1 MVLLYH
7 ISLIGKLNITNFQE
21 LIFFS
26 FRGAFAHG
34 FLVDYLLKP
43 LAGYYHKK
51 GKSEC
56 YVVELVQLDVKHLLK
71 VFDDDE
77 NDIKVVDSFTLFL
90 RNFVSKNRRCISF
103 YRSETFQK
111 IKVSVCFSN

>member
-1 MVLLYH
+1 MVDH
-7 ISLIGKLNITNFQE
+7 
-21 LIFFS
+21 
-26 FRGAFAHG
+26 
-34 FLVDYLLKP
+34 LLKP

-71 VFDDDE
+71 VFNDDE

-90 RNFVSKNRRCISF
+90 RNFVSKNRRRIKF
-103 YRSETFQK
+103 YNPETFEK
-111 IKVSVCFSN
+111 IRVSVCFGI